1 MLNWEYLALF
11 VPPFYCSRVMVF
23 RKTSALLAAL
33 AQFFRVHMQSLRF
46 PASPSVSRMLCVLF
60 TVVSGFRNPNPTGT
74 KVPTIASESLVM
86 GGHAAAVQNT
96 VINQAT

>member
-1 MLNWEYLALF
+1 
-11 VPPFYCSRVMVF
+11 MVF

-60 TVVSGFRNPNPTGT
+60 TVVSGFRNPNPNPTGT
-74 KVPTIASESLVM
+74 MVPTIASESLVM

-96 VINQAT
+96 VVNQAT